1 MALAAGN
8 KATGAEVIQL
18 LEDRFGKSKITNKV
32 TETAACHGSHRTM
45 KLLLDWVEES
55 MITEEVL
62 TKAKATITSDIPVKP
77 QDL

>member
-55 MITEEVL
+55 L